1 TIHYGIHDV
10 IGTIRGSDDG
20 LDVAIHNAIIALV
33 DKIRRNPF
41 CKPDGEILDAS
52 LILIDAGYR
61 TDAVYGACHKCGVGV
76 MPIMGFGSALAKGA
90 MKGAKADGILGAIKG
105 GMEAVA
111 AGLTASIFFGFLFA
125 LIFKAKTK
133 KY

>member
-1 TIHYGIHDV
+1 MDILLTYVRVFLVGGIVCLLGQILINKTEMTSARILVTFLLLGLALEV
-10 IGTIRGSDDG
+10 IGVFKYLEEFGKT
-20 LDVAIHNAIIALV
+20 
-33 DKIRRNPF
+33 
-41 CKPDGEILDAS
+41 
-52 LILIDAGYR
+52 
-61 TDAVYGACHKCGVGV
+61 GVTV
-76 MPIMGFGSALAKGA
+76 PIMGFGSALAKGA